1 MIATITPR
9 FWTTM
14 MFWVASRACKA
25 IKTKVISIWRALGA
39 FYKETSLTN
48 ILQNNNICHYP
59 RILDHHV
66 VLGGLQG
73 LQSHQD

>member
-25 IKTKVISIWRALGA
+25 IQTKVISIWRALGA

-48 ILQNNNICHYP
+48 ILLNNNIGHYP
-59 RILDHHV
+59 WIPDYLV
-66 VLGGLQG
+66 VLGDLQG
-73 LQSHQD
+73 L